1 VCAAEASAERE
12 PGWPADALEVGRVAG
27 AWGVK
32 GWIKVQPFSNDP
44 QALLAARR
52 WFVKPP
58 EESASVARP
67 GKSDAADASPLNIVD
82 ARRHGD
88 FVVALAE
95 GSNDRTSA
103 EALRGARLFVSRSSF
118 PASAKDEYYWADLI
132 GLEVRTRDGTNLG
145 TVVGLLETGPQSVL
159 RVRLVGSDGAAGEDE
174 CLIPFVAAYIDDV
187 DLENK
192 RIAVDWRLDF

>member
-1 VCAAEASAERE
+1 MCAAASAERA
-12 PGWPADALEVGRVAG
+12 PAWPADALEVGRVAD

-32 GWIKVQPFSNDP
+32 GWIKVQPFSSDP

-67 GKSDAADASPLNIVD
+67 VRSDEAGASPLSIID

-88 FVVALAE
+88 FVVALVE

-132 GLEVRTRDGTNLG
+132 GLEVRNRDGSNLG

-159 RVRLVGSDGAAGEDE
+159 RVRSPVSDGISGQDE
-174 CLIPFVAAYIDDV
+174 CLIPFVAAYIDNV
-187 DLENK
+187 DLEGK
-192 RIAVDWRLDF
+192 RITVDWRLDF